1 MKFLEE
7 ITATAGQL
15 VKDLE
20 HHMEKYPQIASE
32 IVTVYIDD
40 PFPITGFFINES
52 SQDCHGNHIDFVCFE
67 SDWDQKKE
75 GITVGKMLEVLRN
88 VDPGTGVLFDEGEET
103 LGETDSGLR
112 NLYPETDEDAEHEGT
127 FICCY
132 VEDDYVDIFIRPE
145 DGEINC
151 LSGKY
156 TK

>member
-112 NLYPETDEDAEHEGT
+112 NLYPETDKNAEHDGT

-132 VEDDYVDIFIRPE
+132 VEDDYVDLFLRPE
-145 DGEINC
+145 DGEIKC

-156 TK
+156 PK